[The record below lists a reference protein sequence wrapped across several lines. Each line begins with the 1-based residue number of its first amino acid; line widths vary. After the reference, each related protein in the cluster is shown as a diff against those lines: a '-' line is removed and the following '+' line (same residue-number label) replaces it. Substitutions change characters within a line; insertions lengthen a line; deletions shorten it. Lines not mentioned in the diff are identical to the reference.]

1 MGRSGHRRAIS
12 LISQALALSSLL
24 LLRPVPL
31 SFTATASAQAGV
43 TVEPLFTT
51 VLPAAALPIA
61 PITDFLLWRATI
73 DPGVT
78 VVFPPGYGTCCPGPV
93 LTHVL
98 EGELTLRVEGPHQ
111 IVRAS
116 TMATP
121 SPAEAGAPGTAVTL
135 QPGDTALWR
144 LELPMTLTNP
154 RTNPLQMIGGG
165 FFGGYAPA
173 PLEGYQIT
181 DFVEQTPAP
190 PLPPGAVTV
199 ELVRVHMPPG
209 SELAA
214 VPVGA
219 LRLALRESG
228 AGILARRADGAL
240 ANPGRTPVVVDV
252 LTLFPHSGAGTLMP
266 AP

>member
-1 MGRSGHRRAIS
+1 M
-12 LISQALALSSLL
+12 LALSSLL

-31 SFTATASAQAGV
+31 SFADTATATASAQAGI

-78 VVFPPGYGTCCPGPV
+78 VVFPPGYGACCPGPV

-121 SPAEAGAPGTAVTL
+121 RPAEAGAPGTAVTL
-135 QPGDTALWR
+135 PARGLSNHR
-144 LELPMTLTNP
+144 LCRAN
-154 RTNPLQMIGGG
+154 
-165 FFGGYAPA
+165 AS
-173 PLEGYQIT
+173 
-181 DFVEQTPAP
+181 P

-209 SELAA
+209 TELAA
-214 VPVGA
+214 TPVGA
-219 LRLALRESG
+219 LRLAIRESG
-228 AGILARRADGAL
+228 AEILERRPDGTL
-240 ANPGRTPVVVDV
+240 GNIGRTALVVDV

-266 AP
+266 VP